1 MDAIFITGTAG
12 SGKSLLASRL
22 LKSQTDN
29 GQFSIILNLD
39 PGVTN
44 LPYEPHV
51 DVRDYID
58 IQTIMETYALGPN
71 GSLLM
76 ASDMV
81 ATRLEEMQA
90 QVDDLNPDCVIV
102 DTAGQIELFA
112 FRASGMYFVSN
123 FRADNKAMLFTFD
136 GMLVSSPINYVSV
149 LLLASSVRLR
159 LKTSQIN
166 VLTKRDLIIERLK
179 TILEWSTSIT
189 ALESALNNEKDTLS
203 SLLSKDLVRAAA
215 KSGLMEGLV
224 AVSSVTTSGMI
235 NLTASLARILRQGDD
250 REV

>member
-12 SGKSLLASRL
+12 SGKSLLASGL

-39 PGVTN
+39 PGVAN

-58 IQTIMETYALGPN
+58 IQTIMETYDLGPN

-81 ATRLEEMQA
+81 ATRLEEMQE
-90 QVDDLNPDCVIV
+90 QVDELNPDCVIV

-123 FRADNKAMLFTFD
+123 FRADNKAMIFTFD

-159 LKTSQIN
+159 LNTSQIN
-166 VLTKRDLIIERLK
+166 VLTKRDLVIERLK
-179 TILEWSTSIT
+179 SILQWSSSIT
-189 ALESALNNEKDTLS
+189 ALEAALNSEKDTLS
-203 SLLSKDLVRAAA
+203 SLFSKDLVRAVA

-224 AVSSVTTSGMI
+224 AVSSVTTSGMV
-235 NLTASLARILRQGDD
+235 NLTASLARILRQGEDM
-250 REV
+250 EV

>member
-12 SGKSLLASRL
+12 SGKSSLASGL

-39 PGVTN
+39 PGVAN

-58 IQTIMETYALGPN
+58 IQTIMETYNLGPN

-81 ATRLEEMQA
+81 ATRLEEMQE
-90 QVDDLNPDCVIV
+90 QVDELNPDCVIV

-123 FRADNKAMLFTFD
+123 FRADNKAMIFTFD

-159 LKTSQIN
+159 LNTSQIN
-166 VLTKRDLIIERLK
+166 VLTKRDLVIERLK
-179 TILEWSTSIT
+179 SILQWSTSIT
-189 ALESALNNEKDTLS
+189 ALEAALNSEKDTLS
-203 SLLSKDLVRAAA
+203 SLFSKDLVRAVA

-224 AVSSVTTSGMI
+224 AVSSLTTSGMV
-235 NLTASLARILRQGDD
+235 NLTASLARILQQGEDM
-250 REV
+250 EV

>member
-58 IQTIMETYALGPN
+58 IQTIMETYDLGPN

-235 NLTASLARILRQGDD
+235 NLTASLARILRQGEDM
-250 REV
+250 EV

>member
-39 PGVTN
+39 PGVAN

-58 IQTIMETYALGPN
+58 IQTIMETYDLGPN

-81 ATRLEEMQA
+81 ATRLEEMQE

-123 FRADNKAMLFTFD
+123 FRADNKAMIFTFD

-149 LLLASSVRLR
+149 LLLALSVRLR
-159 LKTSQIN
+159 LNTSQIN
-166 VLTKRDLIIERLK
+166 VLTKRDLVIERLK
-179 TILEWSTSIT
+179 SILQWSTSIT
-189 ALESALNNEKDTLS
+189 ALEAALNSEKDTLS
-203 SLLSKDLVRAAA
+203 SLFSKDLVRAVA

-224 AVSSVTTSGMI
+224 AVSSVTTSGMV
-235 NLTASLARILRQGDD
+235 NLTASLARILRQGEDM
-250 REV
+250 EV

>member
-12 SGKSLLASRL
+12 SGKSLLASGL

-39 PGVTN
+39 PGVAN

-58 IQTIMETYALGPN
+58 IQTIMETYNLGPN

-81 ATRLEEMQA
+81 ATRLEEMQE
-90 QVDDLNPDCVIV
+90 QVDELNPDCVIV

-112 FRASGMYFVSN
+112 FRASGIYFVSN
-123 FRADNKAMLFTFD
+123 FRADNKAMIFTFD

-159 LKTSQIN
+159 LNTSQIN
-166 VLTKRDLIIERLK
+166 VLTKRDLVIERLK
-179 TILEWSTSIT
+179 SILQWSSSIT
-189 ALESALNNEKDTLS
+189 ALEAALNSEKDTLS
-203 SLLSKDLVRAAA
+203 SLFSKDLVRAVA

-224 AVSSVTTSGMI
+224 AVSSLTTSGMV
-235 NLTASLARILRQGDD
+235 NLTASLARILRQGEDM
-250 REV
+250 EV

>member
-22 LKSQTDN
+22 LESQMDN
-29 GQFSIILNLD
+29 DQFSIILNLD

-51 DVRDYID
+51 DVRNYVD
-58 IQTIMETYALGPN
+58 IKMLMETYNLGPN

-81 ATRLEEMQA
+81 AMRLEEIRA
-90 QVDDLNPDCVIV
+90 EVDDLNPDCVIV
-102 DTAGQIELFA
+102 DTAGQVELFA

-123 FRADNKAMLFTFD
+123 FHVDNKAMIFTFD

-149 LLLASSVRLR
+149 LLLASSIKLR
-159 LKTSQIN
+159 LNTSQVN
-166 VLTKRDLIIERLK
+166 VLTKRDLIVERLK
-179 TILEWSTSIT
+179 SILEWSSSYT
-189 ALESALNNEKDTLS
+189 ALESALGNEKDTQS
-203 SLLSKDLVRAAA
+203 SLLSKDLASAIA
-215 KSGLMEGLV
+215 KSGLMEGLI
-224 AVSSVTTSGMI
+224 AVSS
-235 NLTASLARILRQGDD
+235 LT
-250 REV
+250 

>member
-12 SGKSLLASRL
+12 SGKSLLASGL

-39 PGVTN
+39 PGVAN

-58 IQTIMETYALGPN
+58 IQTIMETYHLGPN

-81 ATRLEEMQA
+81 ATRLEEMQE
-90 QVDDLNPDCVIV
+90 QVDELNPDCVIV

-123 FRADNKAMLFTFD
+123 FRADNKAMIFTFD

-159 LKTSQIN
+159 LNTSQIN
-166 VLTKRDLIIERLK
+166 VLTKRDLVIERLK
-179 TILEWSTSIT
+179 SILQWSTSTT
-189 ALESALNNEKDTLS
+189 ALEAALNSEKDTLS
-203 SLLSKDLVRAAA
+203 SLFSKDLVRAVA

-224 AVSSVTTSGMI
+224 AVSSLTTSGMV
-235 NLTASLARILRQGDD
+235 NLTASLARILRQGEDM
-250 REV
+250 EV

>member
-1 MDAIFITGTAG
+1 MYAIFITGTAG

-22 LKSQTDN
+22 VKSQMDKDR
-29 GQFSIILNLD
+29 FSIILNLD
-39 PGVTN
+39 PGVAN

-51 DVRDYID
+51 DVRNYVD
-58 IQTIMETYALGPN
+58 IQSLMDTYDLGPN

-90 QVDDLNPDCVIV
+90 EVDDLNPDCVIV

-123 FRADNKAMLFTFD
+123 FHADNKAVIFTFD
-136 GMLVSSPINYVSV
+136 GMLVSSPINYVSI

-166 VLTKRDLIIERLK
+166 VLTKRDMITERLNS
-179 TILEWSTSIT
+179 ILEWSTSIT

-203 SLLSKDLVRAAA
+203 SLLSKDLARAAA
-215 KSGLMEGLV
+215 KSGLMDGLV
-224 AVSSVTTSGMI
+224 AVSSVTTSGMV
-235 NLTASLARILRQGDD
+235 NLTASLARILRQGEDTGA
-250 REV
+250 

>member
-12 SGKSLLASRL
+12 SGKSLLASGL

-39 PGVTN
+39 PGVAN

-58 IQTIMETYALGPN
+58 IQTIMETYDLGPN

-81 ATRLEEMQA
+81 ATRLEEMQE
-90 QVDDLNPDCVIV
+90 QVDELNPDCVIV

-123 FRADNKAMLFTFD
+123 FRADNKAMIFTFD

-159 LKTSQIN
+159 LNTSQIN
-166 VLTKRDLIIERLK
+166 VLTKRDLVIERLK
-179 TILEWSTSIT
+179 SILQWSTSVT
-189 ALESALNNEKDTLS
+189 ALEAALNSEKDTLS
-203 SLLSKDLVRAAA
+203 SLFSKDLVRAVA

-224 AVSSVTTSGMI
+224 AVSSVTTSGMV
-235 NLTASLARILRQGDD
+235 NLTASLARILRQGEDM
-250 REV
+250 EV

>member
-12 SGKSLLASRL
+12 SGKSLLASGL

-39 PGVTN
+39 PGVAN

-58 IQTIMETYALGPN
+58 IQTIMETYDLGPN

-81 ATRLEEMQA
+81 ATRLEEMQE
-90 QVDDLNPDCVIV
+90 QVDELNADCVIV

-123 FRADNKAMLFTFD
+123 FRADNKAMIFTFD

-159 LKTSQIN
+159 LNTSQIN
-166 VLTKRDLIIERLK
+166 VLTKRDLVIERLK
-179 TILEWSTSIT
+179 SILQWSTSIT
-189 ALESALNNEKDTLS
+189 ALEAALNSEKDTLS
-203 SLLSKDLVRAAA
+203 SLFSKDLVRAVA

-224 AVSSVTTSGMI
+224 AVSSVTTSGMV
-235 NLTASLARILRQGDD
+235 NLTASLARILRQGEDMG
-250 REV
+250 V

>member
-58 IQTIMETYALGPN
+58 IHTIMETYDLGPN

-76 ASDMV
+76 ASDIV

-90 QVDDLNPDCVIV
+90 QVDDLNPECVIV

-235 NLTASLARILRQGDD
+235 NLTASLARILRQGED

>member
-29 GQFSIILNLD
+29 GQFSIVLNLD

-58 IQTIMETYALGPN
+58 IQTIMETYDLGPN

-81 ATRLEEMQA
+81 ATRLEEMQT

-112 FRASGMYFVSN
+112 FRASGNYFVSN

-179 TILEWSTSIT
+179 AILEWSTSIT

-235 NLTASLARILRQGDD
+235 NLTASLARILRQGED
-250 REV
+250 REI

>member
-12 SGKSLLASRL
+12 SGKSLLASGL

-39 PGVTN
+39 PGVAN

-58 IQTIMETYALGPN
+58 IQTIMETYDLGPN

-81 ATRLEEMQA
+81 ATRLEEMQE
-90 QVDDLNPDCVIV
+90 QVDELNPDCVIV

-123 FRADNKAMLFTFD
+123 FRADNKAMIFTFD
-136 GMLVSSPINYVSV
+136 GMIVSSPINYVSV

-159 LKTSQIN
+159 LNTSQIN
-166 VLTKRDLIIERLK
+166 VLTKRDLVIERLK
-179 TILEWSTSIT
+179 SILQWSTSIT
-189 ALESALNNEKDTLS
+189 ALEAALNSEKDTLS
-203 SLLSKDLVRAAA
+203 SLFSKDLVRAVA

-224 AVSSVTTSGMI
+224 AVSSVTTSGMV
-235 NLTASLARILRQGDD
+235 NLTASLARILRQGEDMG
-250 REV
+250 V

>member
-12 SGKSLLASRL
+12 SGKSLLASGL

-39 PGVTN
+39 PGVAN

-58 IQTIMETYALGPN
+58 IQTIMETYNLGPN

-81 ATRLEEMQA
+81 ATRLEEMQE
-90 QVDDLNPDCVIV
+90 QVDELNPDCVIV

-123 FRADNKAMLFTFD
+123 FRADNKAMIFTFD

-159 LKTSQIN
+159 LNTSQIN
-166 VLTKRDLIIERLK
+166 VLTKRDLVIERLK
-179 TILEWSTSIT
+179 SILQWSTSIT
-189 ALESALNNEKDTLS
+189 ALEAALNSEKDTLS
-203 SLLSKDLVRAAA
+203 SLFSKDLVRAVA

-224 AVSSVTTSGMI
+224 AVSSLTTSGMV
-235 NLTASLARILRQGDD
+235 NLTASLARILRQGEDM
-250 REV
+250 EV

>member
-39 PGVTN
+39 PGVAN

-51 DVRDYID
+51 DVRDYVD
-58 IQTIMETYALGPN
+58 IQTIMDTYDLGPN

-81 ATRLEEMQA
+81 ATRLEEMQE

-123 FRADNKAMLFTFD
+123 FRADNKAMIFTFD

-149 LLLASSVRLR
+149 LLLALSVRLR
-159 LKTSQIN
+159 LNTSQIN
-166 VLTKRDLIIERLK
+166 VLTKRDLVIERLK
-179 TILEWSTSIT
+179 SILQWSTSIT
-189 ALESALNNEKDTLS
+189 ALECALNSEKDTLS
-203 SLLSKDLVRAAA
+203 SLFSKDLARAVA

-235 NLTASLARILRQGDD
+235 NLTASLARILRQGEDM
-250 REV
+250 EV

>member
-12 SGKSLLASRL
+12 SGKSLLTSGL

-39 PGVTN
+39 PGVAN

-58 IQTIMETYALGPN
+58 IQTIMETYNLGPN

-81 ATRLEEMQA
+81 ATRLEEMQE
-90 QVDDLNPDCVIV
+90 QVDELNPDCVIV

-123 FRADNKAMLFTFD
+123 FRADNKAMIFTFD

-159 LKTSQIN
+159 LNTSQIN
-166 VLTKRDLIIERLK
+166 VLTKRDLVIERLK
-179 TILEWSTSIT
+179 SILQWSTSIT
-189 ALESALNNEKDTLS
+189 ALEAALNSEKDTLS
-203 SLLSKDLVRAAA
+203 SLFSKDLVRAVA

-224 AVSSVTTSGMI
+224 AVSSLTTSGMV
-235 NLTASLARILRQGDD
+235 NLTASLARILRQGEDM
-250 REV
+250 EV

>member
-1 MDAIFITGTAG
+1 MDAIYITGTAG

-22 LKSQTDN
+22 LKSHTDN
-29 GQFSIILNLD
+29 GQYSIILNLD
-39 PGVTN
+39 PGVAK
-44 LPYEPHV
+44 LPYEPHI

-58 IQTIMETYALGPN
+58 IRTIMETYDLGPN

-81 ATRLEEMQA
+81 ATRLEEMQEE
-90 QVDDLNPDCVIV
+90 VDGLNPDCVIV

-123 FRADNKAMLFTFD
+123 FRADNKAMIFTFD

-166 VLTKRDLIIERLK
+166 VLTKRDLVIERLK
-179 TILEWSTSIT
+179 SILEWSTSIT
-189 ALESALNNEKDTLS
+189 ALESALNNEKDALS

-235 NLTASLARILRQGDD
+235 NLIASLARILRQGEDT
-250 REV
+250 EV

>member
-39 PGVTN
+39 PGVAN

-58 IQTIMETYALGPN
+58 IQMIMETYDLGPN

-81 ATRLEEMQA
+81 ATRLEEMQE

-123 FRADNKAMLFTFD
+123 FRADNKAMIFTFD

-149 LLLASSVRLR
+149 LLLALSVRLR
-159 LKTSQIN
+159 LNTSQIN
-166 VLTKRDLIIERLK
+166 VLTKRDLVIERLK
-179 TILEWSTSIT
+179 SILQWSTSIT
-189 ALESALNNEKDTLS
+189 ALEAALNSEKDTLS
-203 SLLSKDLVRAAA
+203 SLFSKDLVRAVA

-224 AVSSVTTSGMI
+224 AVSSLTTSGMV
-235 NLTASLARILRQGDD
+235 NLTASLARILRQGEDM
-250 REV
+250 EV

>member
-12 SGKSLLASRL
+12 SGKSLLASGL

-39 PGVTN
+39 PGVAN

-58 IQTIMETYALGPN
+58 IQTIMETYDLGPN

-81 ATRLEEMQA
+81 ATRLEEMQE
-90 QVDDLNPDCVIV
+90 QVDELNPDCVIV

-123 FRADNKAMLFTFD
+123 FRADNKAMIFTFD

-159 LKTSQIN
+159 LNTSQIN
-166 VLTKRDLIIERLK
+166 VLTKRDLVIERLK
-179 TILEWSTSIT
+179 SILQWSTSIT
-189 ALESALNNEKDTLS
+189 ALEAALNSEKDTLS
-203 SLLSKDLVRAAA
+203 SLFSKDLVRAVA

-224 AVSSVTTSGMI
+224 AVSSVTTSGMV
-235 NLTASLARILRQGDD
+235 NLTASLARILRQGEDM
-250 REV
+250 EV

>member
-58 IQTIMETYALGPN
+58 IHTIMETYDLGPN

-235 NLTASLARILRQGDD
+235 NLTASLARILRQGED

>member
-12 SGKSLLASRL
+12 SGKSLLASGL

-39 PGVTN
+39 PGVAN

-58 IQTIMETYALGPN
+58 IQTIMETYDLGPN

-81 ATRLEEMQA
+81 ATRLEEMQE
-90 QVDDLNPDCVIV
+90 QVDELNPDCVIV

-123 FRADNKAMLFTFD
+123 FRADNKAMIFTFD

-159 LKTSQIN
+159 LNTSQIN
-166 VLTKRDLIIERLK
+166 VLTKRDLVIERLK
-179 TILEWSTSIT
+179 SILQWSTSIT
-189 ALESALNNEKDTLS
+189 ALEAALNSEKDTLS
-203 SLLSKDLVRAAA
+203 SLFSKDLVRAVA

-224 AVSSVTTSGMI
+224 AVSSVTTSGMV
-235 NLTASLARILRQGDD
+235 NLTASLARILRQGEDMG
-250 REV
+250 V

>member
-58 IQTIMETYALGPN
+58 IQTIMETYDLGPN

-235 NLTASLARILRQGDD
+235 NLTASLARILRQGED

>member
-39 PGVTN
+39 PGVAN

-51 DVRDYID
+51 DVRDYVD
-58 IQTIMETYALGPN
+58 IQTIMDTYDLGPN

-81 ATRLEEMQA
+81 ATRLEEMQE

-123 FRADNKAMLFTFD
+123 FRADNKAMIFTFD

-149 LLLASSVRLR
+149 LLLALSVRLR
-159 LKTSQIN
+159 LNTSQIN
-166 VLTKRDLIIERLK
+166 VLTKRDLVIERLK
-179 TILEWSTSIT
+179 SILQWSTSIT
-189 ALESALNNEKDTLS
+189 ALEAALNSEKDTLS
-203 SLLSKDLVRAAA
+203 SLFSKDLARAVA

-224 AVSSVTTSGMI
+224 AVSSVTTSGMV
-235 NLTASLARILRQGDD
+235 NLTASLARILRQGEDM
-250 REV
+250 EV

>member
-12 SGKSLLASRL
+12 SGKSLLASGL

-39 PGVTN
+39 PGVAN

-58 IQTIMETYALGPN
+58 IQTIMERYDLGPN

-81 ATRLEEMQA
+81 ATRLEEMQK
-90 QVDDLNPDCVIV
+90 QVDELNPDCVIV

-123 FRADNKAMLFTFD
+123 FRADNKAMIFTFD

-159 LKTSQIN
+159 LNTSQVN
-166 VLTKRDLIIERLK
+166 VLTKRDLVIERLK
-179 TILEWSTSIT
+179 SILQWSSSIT
-189 ALESALNNEKDTLS
+189 ALEAALNSEKDTLS
-203 SLLSKDLVRAAA
+203 SLFSKDLVRAVA
-215 KSGLMEGLV
+215 KSGLMEGLI
-224 AVSSVTTSGMI
+224 AVSSVTTSGMV
-235 NLTASLARILRQGDD
+235 NLTASLARILRQGEDM
-250 REV
+250 EV

>member
-1 MDAIFITGTAG
+1 MDVIFITGTAG

-22 LKSQTDN
+22 LKSQMDN
-29 GQFSIILNLD
+29 DQFSIILNLD
-39 PGVTN
+39 PGVAN

-51 DVRDYID
+51 DVRNYVD
-58 IQTIMETYALGPN
+58 IQTLMETYDLGPN

-90 QVDDLNPDCVIV
+90 EVDDINPDCVIV

-112 FRASGMYFVSN
+112 FRASGVYFVSN
-123 FRADNKAMLFTFD
+123 FHADNKAIIFTFD

-166 VLTKRDLIIERLK
+166 VLTKRDMIIERLNSV
-179 TILEWSTSIT
+179 LQWSTSIT

-203 SLLSKDLVRAAA
+203 SLLSKDLARATA

-224 AVSSVTTSGMI
+224 AVSSVTTSGMV
-235 NLTASLARILRQGDD
+235 NLTASLARILRQGEDTGA
-250 REV
+250 